1 MKGDRQEDNHKQK
14 PDVNANLNAYV
25 GKDVSPKKTEHIN
38 SISEYIKRAIKK
50 FQPQTSER

>member
-25 GKDVSPKKTEHIN
+25 GKDMSPKKTEHIN